1 MSKLYGS
8 IQGNRG
14 AATRCGHS
22 HIKAS
27 VQSYDGSV
35 ITELSYNHEDK
46 LMVEVSVAKDESTSY
61 RGTRL
66 FYGTLDEFIAKLSD

>member
-1 MSKLYGS
+1 MSKLYGQ

-22 HIKAS
+22 HIRAS

-35 ITELSYNHEDK
+35 ITELQYNHEGQ
-46 LMVEVSVAKDESTSY
+46 LMLEVTVAKDESTSY
-61 RGTRL
+61 RGQRV
-66 FYGTLDEFIAKLSD
+66 FYGTLDEFVAKLSA

>member
-1 MSKLYGS
+1 MSKFYGQ
-8 IQGNRG
+8 IQGSRG

-35 ITELSYNHEDK
+35 ITELQYNDK
-46 LMVEVSVAKDESTSY
+46 GQLMLEVTVAKDESTSY
-61 RGTRL
+61 RGNRV
-66 FYGTLDEFIAKLSD
+66 FYGTLDEFINKLSA

>member
-1 MSKLYGS
+1 MSKLYGQ
-8 IQGNRG
+8 IQGHRG

-35 ITELSYNHEDK
+35 ITELQYNDK
-46 LMVEVSVAKDESTSY
+46 GQLMLEVTVAKDESTSC
-61 RGTRL
+61 RGSRV
-66 FYGTLDEFIAKLSD
+66 FYGTLDEFIDKLSA